1 MLSLF
6 WIFAITG
13 SLVLIIQSILLLI
26 GFGEDGD
33 VDGGLDVDGD
43 VDVDVDFDSEGMDSL
58 EGGLE
63 FPFFTLKSLTGFIGG
78 FGWGGLIML
87 KAGKTVSASIIVAFI
102 VGIILSLSVSSLLF
116 LLSKLKNS
124 GNLNLR
130 NALGKTGSVYLFIP
144 EKEQG
149 TGIVQVVVQDSLRE
163 LKAVSKGEKIPTG
176 ARIKVVGVEDSIV
189 VVKKINS

>member
-6 WIFAITG
+6 WIFALTG

-33 VDGGLDVDGD
+33 VDADLDVDSD
-43 VDVDVDFDSEGMDSL
+43 IDFDSEGIDSL
-58 EGGLE
+58 EGGME

-87 KAGKTVSASIIVAFI
+87 KAGKSISTSLIVAFV
-102 VGIILSLSVSSLLF
+102 VGIILSLSVSALLYA
-116 LLSKLKNS
+116 LSKLKNS
-124 GNLNLR
+124 GNLKMK
-130 NALGKTGSVYLFIP
+130 NALGKTGSVYLVIP
-144 EKEQG
+144 EYEKG
-149 TGIVQVVVQDSLRE
+149 TGIVQVIVQDSLRE

-176 ARIKVVGVEDSIV
+176 SRIKIVAVEDSV
-189 VVKKINS
+189 VVVEKIKS